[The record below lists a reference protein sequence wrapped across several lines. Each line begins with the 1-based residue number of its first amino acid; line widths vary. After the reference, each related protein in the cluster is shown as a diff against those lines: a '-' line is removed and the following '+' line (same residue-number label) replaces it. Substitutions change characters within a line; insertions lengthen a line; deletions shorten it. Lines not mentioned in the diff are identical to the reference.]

1 MFHVI
6 TPTLLTSISTCP
18 PLMLPRD
25 EELCYRSLTHLLS
38 RQAWLQRKRLRDT
51 RLKAAALRKL
61 ATEAELESRLSEDV
75 SRVRPNIVINPRDS
89 VEDCD
94 RTVRPNIVTF
104 QIPQSEP
111 EKESKQKRER

>member
-1 MFHVI
+1 
-6 TPTLLTSISTCP
+6 
-18 PLMLPRD
+18 MLPRD
-25 EELCYRSLTHLLS
+25 VELCYRSLTHLLS
-38 RQAWLQRKRLRDT
+38 WQAWLQRKRLRDT
-51 RLKAAALRKL
+51 RIKAAALRKL